1 MKSTTI
7 LGNER
12 RMLLVE
18 YLQNREGKAELRD
31 AVEFIAEREGNTGPK
46 HRKSVYVSLIQT
58 HIPKMEREG
67 IISYHSGVVTLV
79 EVPENVTVYMETV
92 NKNDISWSSF
102 YIAMSVMF
110 ALSAIFIKN
119 LPLLAVSL
127 VYLIVG
133 IVNHKKNYKV
143 FEGRDEK

>member
-12 RMLLVE
+12 RMLLIE
-18 YLQNREGKAELRD
+18 YLQSKEGKAELRD
-31 AVEFIAEREGNTGPK
+31 AVEFIAEKEGNTDRK
-46 HRKSVYVSLIQT
+46 HRKSIYVSLIQT

-79 EVPENVTVYMETV
+79 KVPENVTVYMEMV
-92 NKNDISWSSF
+92 KKNDISWSSF
-102 YIAMSVMF
+102 YIGMSLIF
-110 ALSAIFIKN
+110 AVAALVIDN
-119 LPLLAVSL
+119 MPLLGASV

-133 IVNHKKNYKV
+133 IVNRRRNYKV
-143 FEGRDEK
+143 VVGE